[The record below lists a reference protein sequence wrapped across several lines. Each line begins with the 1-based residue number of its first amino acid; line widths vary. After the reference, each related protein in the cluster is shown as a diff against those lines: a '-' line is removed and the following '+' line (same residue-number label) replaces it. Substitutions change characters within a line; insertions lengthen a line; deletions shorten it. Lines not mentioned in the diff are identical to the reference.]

1 MSAPAL
7 AMDGDRAWRAVLA
20 RDTSCDG
27 TFVYAV
33 RSTGIYCRPS
43 CPSRRPRRANVT
55 FFPAPRD
62 AERAGFRACFRCKPR
77 DPAAAPTWLARAL
90 ARLDREEPVTLAVLA
105 RECGLS
111 LFHLQR
117 TFKRLTGVSPRE
129 YRRARR
135 SARFRSLLGA
145 APSVTDAIY
154 AAGYGSSSRAYERVD
169 GELGMTPATYRRG
182 GRGAAIGFTVVTTTA
197 GRLLVATTERG
208 VCAVRFGGAD
218 AALEAELRRE
228 FPAARLRRLA
238 RGRDAWVRAIVGHVE
253 RGQPLGPVPLDVRA
267 TAFQRR
273 VWRALRAIPAG
284 SVRSYREV
292 AAAIGAPAAVRAVA
306 SACAHNPVAVV
317 VPCHRVVRADG
328 APGGYRWGVRRKRL
342 LLARER
348 RFARET

>member
-1 MSAPAL
+1 MSAPAMAL
-7 AMDGDRAWRAVLA
+7 DRERAWTAVLA
-20 RDTSCDG
+20 RDARCDG

-43 CPSRRPRRANVT
+43 CPARRPRRANVT
-55 FFPAPRD
+55 FFAAPPD

-77 DPAAAPTWLARAL
+77 ATSSTPVWLARAL
-90 ARLDREEPVTLAVLA
+90 ARLDGDEPVTLAVLA
-105 RECGLS
+105 RECALS
-111 LFHLQR
+111 PFHLQR
-117 TFKRLTGVSPRE
+117 TFKRLIGVSPRD

-145 APSVTDAIY
+145 SPSVTDAIY
-154 AAGYGSSSRAYERVD
+154 TAGYGSSSRAYERSD
-169 GELGMTPATYRRG
+169 RELGMTPATYRRG
-182 GRGAAIGFTVVTTTA
+182 GRGTAIGFTIVTTTA

-208 VCAVRFGGAD
+208 VCAVRFGSAD
-218 AALEAELRRE
+218 AALETELRRE
-228 FPAARLRRLA
+228 FPQARLRRLA

-253 RGQPLGPVPLDVRA
+253 RGQPLGRVPLDVQA

-273 VWRALRAIPAG
+273 VWQALRAIPPG

-292 AAAIGAPAAVRAVA
+292 AAAIGAPMAVRAVA
-306 SACAHNPVAVV
+306 SACARNPVAVV

-328 APGGYRWGVRRKRL
+328 GIGRYRWGVRRKQVL
-342 LLARER
+342 LERER